1 MLRTGTPE
9 HCSPVA
15 RPQAREDARLA
26 IAAHAAQPASSL
38 EDCLR
43 PASAD
48 AEWAAAGASR
58 QGPRAHTCAW
68 ARRSWPRPITR
79 TVTQP
84 APQRCAPQQ
93 CDTLQKDEL
102 RASAGH
108 GSAGLAVDSVRAY
121 SRARIS

>member
-48 AEWAAAGASR
+48 AEWAAAGGLAAGAAGAYLRLGEALMAEADHPHRDAAGAAEVRSPAVR
-58 QGPRAHTCAW
+58 YAAKGRAAGKRGAWQCGPRC
-68 ARRSWPRPITR
+68 
-79 TVTQP
+79 
-84 APQRCAPQQ
+84 
-93 CDTLQKDEL
+93 
-102 RASAGH
+102 
-108 GSAGLAVDSVRAY
+108 
-121 SRARIS
+121 